1 LPVPL
6 QDLTPLLRRLDE
18 ARARWQAA
26 AVPAATEQAWRARA
40 IVAAVAAAGRLEG
53 SARGDEAV
61 ALQLAHPELTPP
73 RTDEERLAAGHRE
86 ALGVVHAEWRS
97 LPFGVETLAR
107 LQGLLVRPLG
117 ATLALRHAHAPLVAF
132 GPAGRAFQPVPP
144 EDVPPHLEALVAS
157 QLADV
162 GPHPLLTLAYTAYM
176 LVESQPYPQG
186 GIRLLGLVVTLL
198 LLQAGHGYAAYA
210 AVERAL
216 EARREAL
223 GAAVVEAQSTLAGH
237 AAHARA
243 WEAAFLGVLLLQA
256 EEAEGLRRSA
266 P

>member
-1 LPVPL
+1 VPL
-6 QDLTPLLRRLDE
+6 QDLTPLLRRLDD

-26 AVPAATEQAWRARA
+26 AVPAATKQAWEARA
-40 IVAAVAAAGRLEG
+40 IIAAVAAAGRLEG

-73 RTDEERLAAGHRE
+73 RTDDERLAAGHRE

-97 LPFGVETLAR
+97 LPFSVATLTR
-107 LQGLLVRPLG
+107 LQGLLVRRLD
-117 ATLALRHAHAPLVAF
+117 ATPALRTGHVPLEAF

-144 EDVPPHLEALVAS
+144 AAVPRHLEALVEA
-157 QLADV
+157 QQGDV
-162 GPHPLLTLAYTAYM
+162 GPHPLLTLAYTAYT
-176 LVESQPYPQG
+176 LVEGQPYPQG
-186 GIRLLGLVVTLL
+186 GMRLLGLVVTLL
-198 LLQAGHGYAAYA
+198 LLQAGHGYAACA

-216 EARREAL
+216 EACREAL
-223 GAAVVEAQSTLAGH
+223 GAAIVEAQATLAGH
-237 AAHARA
+237 TSHARA
-243 WEAAFLGVLLLQA
+243 WEAAFLEVLLLQA

>member
-1 LPVPL
+1 MPL
-6 QDLTPLLRRLDE
+6 QDLTPLLRRLDD
-18 ARARWQAA
+18 ARARWHAA
-26 AVPAATEQAWRARA
+26 AVPEATEQAWRAHA

-86 ALGVVHAEWRS
+86 ALGLVHAEWRS
-97 LPFGVETLAR
+97 LPFTRETLTQ
-107 LQGLLVRPLG
+107 LQALLLRPLD
-117 ATLALRHAHAPLVAF
+117 ATPALRTSNTQLEAF
-132 GPAGRAFQPVPP
+132 GSAGRAFQPVPP
-144 EDVPPHLEALVAS
+144 ADVPRHLEALLEA
-157 QLADV
+157 QRDGV

-176 LVESQPYPQG
+176 LVEGQPYPQG
-186 GIRLLGLVVTLL
+186 GMRLLGLVATLL
-198 LLQAGHGYAAYA
+198 LLQAGHGYAACA
-210 AVERAL
+210 PVERAL
-216 EARREAL
+216 EASHEAL
-223 GAAVVEAQSTLAGH
+223 GSAVVEAQSTLAGH

-243 WEAAFLGVLLLQA
+243 WEAAFLDMLLLQA